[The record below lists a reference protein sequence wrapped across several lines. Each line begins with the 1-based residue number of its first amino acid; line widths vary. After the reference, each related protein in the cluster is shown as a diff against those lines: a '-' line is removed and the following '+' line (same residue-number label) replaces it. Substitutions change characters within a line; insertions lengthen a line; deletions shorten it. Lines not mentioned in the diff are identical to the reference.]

1 MQKDSNIYQERKEEK
16 TRKGSSRKVT
26 RLGSKEKQEISSKN
40 KNLWR

>member
-26 RLGSKEKQEISSKN
+26 RLGSRKN
-40 KNLWR
+40 KKSVQKKKLWR